1 MYKYNLRGSMKKINL
16 LCGSLAVAVLGALLT
31 GCSATG
37 SYTSEITYNNAIYG
51 RIAKDATAYEGIKRN
66 PVIVV
71 HGFLGAK
78 LVNHKT
84 KKNVWGDFK
93 GINAFAVS
101 NDEIRELSYPMGYK
115 VPLRQ
120 LHDDIVP
127 SELME
132 DAKISVLGIS
142 FELAAYKSLVD
153 ILVKGGYYPA
163 SRPLPKNRHFNSL
176 FLFAYDWR
184 RDLAENAARLH
195 RYIQVK
201 RRYLQLKYEQRYGI
215 KNFDVQFD
223 IIGHSMG
230 GLVTRYYLR
239 YGNQDLPA
247 DGSMPKLDWRGS
259 KYVDRAIIVGTPN
272 AGYLDT
278 FLEMLQG
285 GIFPPAALG
294 TLPTYYQMLPTPE
307 SKSIIYTDNKPV
319 DIFDPLVWVKMKWS
333 LVAPNQAEAL
343 AIMLPKVKSIGER
356 RKIALDHLTK
366 CLKRARQFQQAMAI
380 KSTPPK
386 DVKLYMVAGNAVK
399 TTRRAHVDRKTGKIV
414 KIDYAPG
421 DGKVLSSSVMFDL
434 RAGNRGLHYL
444 TTPIKWSGIILLR
457 AAHMGL
463 LTAPAFEDN
472 VLFMLLMERTREEL
486 QEGFK

>member
-1 MYKYNLRGSMKKINL
+1 MKKIKL
-16 LCGSLAVAVLGALLT
+16 LCGILTATYLVGLLS

-37 SYTSEITYNNAIYG
+37 SYTSEIKYSDAIYG
-51 RIAKDATAYEGIKRN
+51 RIAKDSTNYEGIKRN

-71 HGFLGAK
+71 HGFMGAK
-78 LVNHKT
+78 LVDRKT
-84 KKNVWGDFK
+84 KKNIWGNFE
-93 GINAFAVS
+93 GINAFMVS
-101 NDEIRELSYPMGYK
+101 DKEIRELSYPMGYK

-132 DAKISVLGIS
+132 DAKITVLGIS

-153 ILVKGGYYPA
+153 MLVKGGYYPA
-163 SRPLPKNRHFNSL
+163 NRPLPKNKHFNSL

-195 RYIQVK
+195 RYILIK
-201 RRYLQLKYEQRYGI
+201 RRYLQLQYEKRYGI

-239 YGNQDLPA
+239 YGSQDLPA

-259 KYVDRAIIVGTPN
+259 NYVDRAIIVGTPN

-278 FLEMLQG
+278 FLEMLKG

-307 SKSIIYTDNKPV
+307 SKSIVYADTKQPL
-319 DIFDPLVWVKMKWS
+319 DIFDPILWLKMKWS
-333 LVAPNQAEAL
+333 LVAPDQAEAL
-343 AIMLPKVKSIGER
+343 KIMLPKIKSHGER

-366 CLKRARQFQQAMAI
+366 CLKRARQFQQAMSI

-399 TTRRAHVDRKTGKIV
+399 TTRRAYVDRKTGKIT

-444 TTPIKWSGIILLR
+444 TSPIHWSGITLLR
-457 AAHMGL
+457 ATHMGL
-463 LTAPAFEDN
+463 LKAPAFEDN
-472 VLFMLLMERTREEL
+472 VLFMLLMEKTLEEKK
-486 QEGFK
+486 EGL